1 MLKGL
6 FSVLLGVTLSALLSS
21 CAIEEENDDKIIV
34 PVKKEETDLSAAQ
47 KHFYDLA
54 RKCTTGDMSA
64 APLVVNLYRSA
75 LDARSF
81 HPDVVFPELSSEDL
95 SKLEKPQPFEFQSKK
110 LNVMYEMCLQKA
122 ASEGNQNYPDYYLTS
137 SFASAIVSRHF
148 YAEGDTE
155 NGSYWSSRVINL
167 LGLKDGYSVLGRI
180 FVSDD
185 KTFKIGTDL
194 LKEAAKLGSD
204 SAQHYIFDSL
214 SSNNVFD
221 KLSKKMAEQ
230 DPLQQ
235 DHE

>member
-1 MLKGL
+1 MIKGL
-6 FSVLLGVTLSALLSS
+6 YLVLAGVTLSALLSS
-21 CAIEEENDDKIIV
+21 CALEEENDDKIIV
-34 PVKKEETDLSAAQ
+34 PVKKEETDLSQAQ
-47 KHFYDLA
+47 KHFYDLS
-54 RKCTTGDMSA
+54 RRCTTGDMNV
-64 APLVVNLYRSA
+64 APLVVNLYRHS

-81 HPDVVFPELSSEDL
+81 HPDVVFPELSAADSA
-95 SKLEKPQPFEFQSKK
+95 KIGKPLPFEFQTKK

-122 ASEGNQNYPDYYLTS
+122 ASEGNNDYLDYFLTS

-148 YAEGDTE
+148 YASDDTE

-167 LGLKDGYSVLGRI
+167 LGLKEGYSVLGRI

-194 LKEAAKLGSD
+194 LKEAAKLGSE

-214 SSNNVFD
+214 RSNNVFD

-230 DPLQQ
+230 EPKLQEQ
-235 DHE
+235 E